1 MKKFNKTLLFAL
13 IMDILIIVGG

>member
-1 MKKFNKTLLFAL
+1 MFLVFTL

>member
-1 MKKFNKTLLFAL
+1 MKKNNKALLFTL

>member
-1 MKKFNKTLLFAL
+1 NKALLFTL

>member
-1 MKKFNKTLLFAL
+1 MKKISMFLVFTL

>member
-1 MKKFNKTLLFAL
+1 MKKINKAVLFTL